1 MSAAVASDAQAWREP
16 RGGGRW
22 TASLGLALLLEAA
35 LLGVMAWLLSR
46 PAPPPPPVPIEITLT
61 QPRPLP
67 KPVLAKPTPPKPP
80 PPKPLPKPLPKPKPV
95 VHPQPRPH
103 PLPRPKPIAPPVQP
117 RLQPP
122 PPAPRAALKPAMPVV
137 PPAPAPKP
145 KPLPVHAP
153 DLATVRLN
161 FEGALREAVQAA
173 VRYPEAAR
181 LMHVGGRVL
190 VSFRMLDGKV
200 SDIAVVQS
208 SGIGALDRA
217 ARAAVADAPYPPTPT
232 PLAGQAMHFRI
243 WVRFHLDDNS

>member
-1 MSAAVASDAQAWREP
+1 MSVAHDAPAWREP

-35 LLGVMAWLLSR
+35 LLAVMAWLASH
-46 PAPPPPPVPIEITLT
+46 PAPPPPPIPVEITLT

-67 KPVLAKPTPPKPP
+67 KPVLAKPTPPKPQ
-80 PPKPLPKPLPKPKPV
+80 PPKPQPKPKPLPKPKPV
-95 VHPQPRPH
+95 VHPH
-103 PLPRPKPIAPPVQP
+103 PRPKPIAPPVQP
-117 RLQPP
+117 HLQPP

-145 KPLPVHAP
+145 RPLPVHAP
-153 DLATVRLN
+153 DLAAVRLN

-173 VRYPEAAR
+173 VRYPESAR

-208 SGIGALDRA
+208 SGIGSLDRA
-217 ARAAVADAPYPPTPT
+217 ARAAVADAPYPPTPAA
-232 PLAGQAMHFRI
+232 LSGQAMRFRI

>member
-1 MSAAVASDAQAWREP
+1 MSVAHDAPAWREP

-35 LLGVMAWLLSR
+35 LLAVMAWLASH
-46 PAPPPPPVPIEITLT
+46 PAPPPPPIPVEITLT

-80 PPKPLPKPLPKPKPV
+80 PPKPQPKPKPLPKPKPV
-95 VHPQPRPH
+95 VHPH
-103 PLPRPKPIAPPVQP
+103 PRPKPIAPPVQP
-117 RLQPP
+117 HLQPP

-145 KPLPVHAP
+145 RPLPVHAP
-153 DLATVRLN
+153 DLAAVRLN

-173 VRYPEAAR
+173 VRYPESAR

-208 SGIGALDRA
+208 SGIGSLDRA
-217 ARAAVADAPYPPTPT
+217 ARAAVADAPYPPTPAA
-232 PLAGQAMHFRI
+232 LSGQAMRFRI